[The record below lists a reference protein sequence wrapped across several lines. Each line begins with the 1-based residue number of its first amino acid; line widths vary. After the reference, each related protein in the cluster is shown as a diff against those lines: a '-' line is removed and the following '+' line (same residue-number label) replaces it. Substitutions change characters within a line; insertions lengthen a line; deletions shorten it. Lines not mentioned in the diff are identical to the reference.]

1 MYLSCWE
8 TNTDSAVA
16 QPVALSLLQVTE
28 PLLYREI
35 VTDKLVDVSYRYI
48 S

>member
-1 MYLSCWE
+1 MYLSCRE

-28 PLLYREI
+28 PLLYSEI
-35 VTDKLVDVSYRYI
+35 WTVKLVDVSYQYI